1 VVTARIARM
10 TVYLSIVA
18 LRERMGTEP
27 MDQEEFET
35 TFGSLPTDDEG

>member
-1 VVTARIARM
+1 MAARIARM
-10 TVYLSIVA
+10 TVDLSIVA

-35 TFGSLPTDDEG
+35 TFGCLPTDDEG

>member
-1 VVTARIARM
+1 MIVD
-10 TVYLSIVA
+10 LGIVA

-27 MDQEEFET
+27 MDQEEFEA